1 MKADFAYFLL
11 ALTSLFTVINP
22 FSSMPMFLSLTSH
35 VSKKEARIFALRA
48 NISAFSAMVIFALC
62 GSFIFDFFGIS
73 VNGLK
78 LVGGVLFFVMG
89 YDLLQGK
96 KVRTKDT
103 IKVDNTREFYELAV
117 TPFGIPM
124 ICGPGALTVTAV
136 LVQDAISPKLK
147 IMLTL
152 SVLVACILNF
162 VILVFSAQI
171 LKFLGPSG
179 NKVFFRLMGLIL
191 MMIAV
196 EYFFNGLT
204 HYVRIMLKPVLI
216 TLS

>member
-1 MKADFAYFLL
+1 MAKRD
-11 ALTSLFTVINP
+11 
-22 FSSMPMFLSLTSH
+22 
-35 VSKKEARIFALRA
+35 ARIFALRA
-48 NISAFSAMVIFALC
+48 NISAFSAMVIFALS
-62 GSFIFDFFGIS
+62 GNFIFQFFGIS

-96 KVRTKDT
+96 KARTKNK
-103 IKVDNTREFYELAV
+103 IQVDDSREFYELAV

-147 IMLTL
+147 IILTL
-152 SVLVACILNF
+152 SVLSACILNF

-196 EYFFNGLT
+196 EYFFSGLT
-204 HYVRIMLKPVLI
+204 HYVRIILKPL
-216 TLS
+216 L

>member
-11 ALTSLFTVINP
+11 ALTSIFTVINP
-22 FSSMPMFLSLTSH
+22 FSSMPMFLDLTSDIA
-35 VSKKEARIFALRA
+35 KKEARIFALRA
-48 NISAFSAMVIFALC
+48 NISAFSAMIIFALS
-62 GSFIFDFFGIS
+62 GNFIFQFFGIS

-96 KVRTKDT
+96 KARTKNK
-103 IKVDNTREFYELAV
+103 IQVDDSREFYELAV

-124 ICGPGALTVTAV
+124 ICGPGALTVTTV

-147 IMLTL
+147 VILTL

-162 VILVFSAQI
+162 IILVFSAQI

-191 MMIAV
+191 MMISV
-196 EYFFNGLT
+196 EYFFSGLN
-204 HYVRIMLKPVLI
+204 HYVQIMLKPL
-216 TLS
+216 L

>member
-1 MKADFAYFLL
+1 MKADIAYFLL
-11 ALTSLFTVINP
+11 AFTSIFTVINP
-22 FSSMPMFLSLTSH
+22 FSSMPMFLDITEGLG
-35 VSKKEARIFALRA
+35 SKAARNFAFKANFAAFTAMLVFALSG
-48 NISAFSAMVIFALC
+48 N
-62 GSFIFDFFGIS
+62 FIFDFFNIS

-78 LVGGVLFFVMG
+78 LVGGVLFFIMG

-96 KVRTKDT
+96 KVRTKKT
-103 IKVDNTREFYELAV
+103 IAIDDTRELYELAI

-124 ICGPGALTVTAV
+124 ICGPGALTVTTV

-147 IMLTL
+147 LILTL

-162 VILVFSAQI
+162 IILVFSAQI
-171 LKFLGPSG
+171 LKFLGSSG

-204 HYVRIMLKPVLI
+204 YYVQIMLK
-216 TLS
+216 SAS